1 MLVDLS
7 LLVLHLL
14 LVLVLLEQYFVLVV
28 LLDLLDSR
36 EEVLVL
42 ALFLS
47 LQLRELLCVVQHLAG
62 VLIPLLLDLV
72 LLLVEE
78 LSSFDLFGVLRLLD
92 LSQKGLFLVLS
103 LLGLG
108 DELGFFLGDR
118 ALLRLHIELD
128 VDLHIGFFLVLVLR
142 L

>member
-1 MLVDLS
+1 MLVNLS

-14 LVLVLLEQYFVLVV
+14 LVLVFLKQDFVLVV
-28 LLDLLDSR
+28 LLDFLNSR

-62 VLIPLLLDLV
+62 VLVPLLLDLV
-72 LLLVEE
+72 LLHVEE
-78 LSSFDLFGVLRLLD
+78 LSSFDLFRVLRLLD
-92 LSQKGLFLVLS
+92 LSQKGLLFVLS

-118 ALLRLHIELD
+118 ALL
-128 VDLHIGFFLVLVLR
+128 
-142 L
+142 